1 MRKTIFII
9 ILLSIQYMYAG
20 DRVIDELDIVW
31 TNLKKT
37 ISSGDFRS
45 YKSAYH
51 LHTYIELTVE

>member
-9 ILLSIQYMYAG
+9 ILMSIQYMYAG

-37 ISSGDFRS
+37 ITLSI
-45 YKSAYH
+45 
-51 LHTYIELTVE
+51 YI